1 MIKVK
6 ISKSNK
12 FDVPSDPTSFDISL
26 KNEKE
31 ELKGELIIDSVKK
44 IMRVNLGRAL
54 TDYTKRGVEH
64 EQLAL
69 LKEIFYCF
77 CITECKK
84 GKKSIEEHIEEYT
97 FIDENK
103 PEERKTII
111 DCLMCYSIKEFN
123 EYKRKEKIIYNIKST
138 YDKIKKESKYK
149 KLIELDLLINFSN
162 NEIYVYKKILLKY
175 LSSKGINGKIY
186 NISNKYNE
194 EFKMEFPFCY
204 PLNPIYAY
212 KFLIY

>member
-31 ELKGELIIDSVKK
+31 ELKGKLIIDSVKK
-44 IMRVNLGRAL
+44 TMRVNLGRAL

-77 CITECKK
+77 
-84 GKKSIEEHIEEYT
+84 
-97 FIDENK
+97 FIVLF
-103 PEERKTII
+103 I
-111 DCLMCYSIKEFN
+111 
-123 EYKRKEKIIYNIKST
+123 
-138 YDKIKKESKYK
+138 
-149 KLIELDLLINFSN
+149 
-162 NEIYVYKKILLKY
+162 
-175 LSSKGINGKIY
+175 
-186 NISNKYNE
+186 
-194 EFKMEFPFCY
+194 
-204 PLNPIYAY
+204 
-212 KFLIY
+212 